1 MKLLVISCP
10 TFCKSQLTLIIWNDY
25 TPTGVEVV
33 LVTTINIAE
42 LAGAYKVIMLFKF
55 HMISKI
61 LLFV

>member
-1 MKLLVISCP
+1 MKC
-10 TFCKSQLTLIIWNDY
+10 Y
-25 TPTGVEVV
+25 TPNGVGVV